1 MKITA
6 HRVLLPEGFVFD
18 RTVLVE
24 KGMIREIARAEEGDI
39 SCDTLVPGLIDQH
52 LHGGFGADVMHSGAD
67 KLLDWL
73 RFLQRNG
80 CTQVLD
86 GVYTYPV
93 PVMRKALETA
103 KTVIRLQAQ
112 GAGGAILTGVHLEG
126 PFISRRSPGAMLLDS
141 ILAPTIENWQRV
153 TEGYEDIIRMVTLAP
168 EEPGADELIRYLT
181 ARGIAVSAGHTAAT
195 VEDGK
200 QAFRNGVNCITHFFN
215 ASTPIHHRAPG
226 ILTEA
231 LLDDRVYCECICD
244 FVHVHPEA
252 VRLIHRCKGAGRMI
266 VISDAVFTTGLK
278 DGVYP
283 SGDEITV
290 VKDGVSRT
298 PEGALAGGGSVQLQE
313 VRNLIS
319 VGIPEEDAFRM
330 ASQTPAEYLRI
341 TGGRIIPWAR
351 AELLCLDQA
360 LKPICTVIGDNI
372 VKGEN

>member
-6 HRVLLPEGFVFD
+6 RRVLLPEGFVFD

-80 CTQVLD
+80 CTQMLD

-93 PVMRKALETA
+93 PAMREALETA
-103 KTVIRLQAQ
+103 KTVMRLQAQ

-141 ILAPTIENWQRV
+141 ILAPTIENWRRV

-195 VEDGK
+195 VEDGQ

-215 ASTPIHHRAPG
+215 ASPPIHHRAPG

>member
-6 HRVLLPEGFVFD
+6 RRVLLPEGFVLD

-24 KGMIREIARAEEGDI
+24 KGLIHGIAPAEEGDI
-39 SCDTLVPGLIDQH
+39 VCDTLVPGLIDQH

-86 GVYTYPV
+86 GVYTYPI
-93 PVMRKALETA
+93 PDMRRALETA
-103 KTVIRLQAQ
+103 KTVMRLQAQ
-112 GAGGAILTGVHLEG
+112 GAGGAILSGVHLEG
-126 PFISRRSPGAMLLDS
+126 PFISRRAPGSMLPDS
-141 ILAPTIENWQRV
+141 ILEPTIENWQRV

-168 EEPGADELIRYLT
+168 EEPGANELIRYLT

-195 VEDGK
+195 AEDGR
-200 QAFRNGVNCITHFFN
+200 QAFRDGVNCITHFFN
-215 ASTPIHHRAPG
+215 ASTPILHRAPG

-244 FVHVHPEA
+244 FVHVHPAA
-252 VRLIHRCKGAGRMI
+252 VRLIHRCKGPGRMI
-266 VISDAVFTTGLK
+266 VVSDAVFTTGLK
-278 DGVYP
+278 DGVYLA
-283 SGDEITV
+283 GEEVNV

-298 PEGALAGGGSVQLQE
+298 PEGALTGGGSVQLQE

-319 VGIPEEDAFRM
+319 AGIPEADAFRM

-341 TGGRIIPWAR
+341 PGGRIVPGAR

-360 LKPICTVIGDNI
+360 LKPLCAVIGDDI
-372 VKGEN
+372 AKGEN

>member
-6 HRVLLPEGFVFD
+6 RRVLLPEGFVFD

-80 CTQVLD
+80 CTQMLD
-86 GVYTYPV
+86 GVYTYSV

-103 KTVIRLQAQ
+103 KTVMRLQAQ

-195 VEDGK
+195 VEDGQ

-290 VKDGVSRT
+290 VKGGVSRT